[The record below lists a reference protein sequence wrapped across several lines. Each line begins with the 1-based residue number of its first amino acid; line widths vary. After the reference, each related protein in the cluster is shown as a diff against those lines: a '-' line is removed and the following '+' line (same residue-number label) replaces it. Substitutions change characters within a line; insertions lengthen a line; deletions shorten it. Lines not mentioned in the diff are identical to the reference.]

1 MTEEVPPSSSSPK
14 KGEGQVRQLSEARSD
29 LSQSEERFRLL
40 VESVSDYA
48 IFLLDPK
55 GYVQSWNSGAERFK
69 GYTAEEIIGKHF
81 SIFYPAEEQARRHP
95 EHELEVATEVGRF
108 EEEGWRIRKDGTR
121 FWANVVITR
130 LKDSTGKLVGFAKV
144 TRDLTRRR
152 AAEEELRISEERYR
166 LLVSSVRDYAIF
178 MLDPKGIITTW
189 NEGAQRLKG
198 YLPSEIIGRHFST
211 FYVDEDIRIR
221 KPEWELEEAAVTGR
235 FEDEGW
241 RKRKD
246 GTLFWANVVLSA
258 IRDPQGKLLGYSK
271 VTRDITDRRR
281 LEEKLRRAN
290 EDLDQRVQERTAQL
304 ESAIRAR
311 DEFISIVSH
320 ELRTPVTSLKLQAQ
334 TALRQLNK
342 NDPTAFNEKTTKFV
356 SGAGRQLDRLAKL
369 IDDMLDVSR
378 ISMAQLTIDMETIEL
393 GDLVRDVVER
403 FEEQAKVAGS
413 KITVAD
419 DGGVRVQGDRLRLEQ
434 VLNNLIT
441 NALKYGQGT
450 PIEVSLSRAG
460 GKAFLSVQ
468 DHGMG
473 IAPGDHGRI
482 FERFERAV
490 SANSISGMG
499 IGLFVSQKII
509 EAHRGTITVESE
521 PGRGSLF
528 TVTLPALG

>member
-1 MTEEVPPSSSSPK
+1 MTKEVPPPNRPLL
-14 KGEGQVRQLSEARSD
+14 QVHQLNEARSD
-29 LSQSEERFRLL
+29 QTQGEERFRLL

-55 GYVQSWNSGAERFK
+55 GYVQSWNAGAERFK
-69 GYTAEEIIGKHF
+69 GYTADEIIGKHF
-81 SIFYPAEEQARRHP
+81 SIFYTQEDLARRYP
-95 EHELEVATEVGRF
+95 QYELEVATEVGRF

-130 LKDSTGKLVGFAKV
+130 LKDGNGKLIGFAKV
-144 TRDLTRRR
+144 TRDLTRRKM
-152 AAEEELRISEERYR
+152 AEEELRISEERYR
-166 LLVSSVRDYAIF
+166 LLVSSVKDYAIF
-178 MLDPKGIITTW
+178 MLDPKGIVSTW

-198 YLPSEIIGRHFST
+198 YLPSEIIGQHFSA
-211 FYVDEDIRIR
+211 FYVDEDIRIK

-241 RKRKD
+241 RKRKG
-246 GTLFWANVVLSA
+246 GTLFWANVVLTA
-258 IRDPQGKLLGYSK
+258 IHDPKGKLLGYSK

-290 EDLDQRVQERTAQL
+290 EDLDRRVQERTSQL
-304 ESAIRAR
+304 ENAIRAR

-334 TALRQLNK
+334 TALRQLGK
-342 NDPTAFNEKTTKFV
+342 NDPGAFNEKTTKFV
-356 SGAGRQLDRLAKL
+356 SSAGRQLDRLAKL

-378 ISMAQLTIDMETIEL
+378 ISMAQLTIDMEPIDL
-393 GDLVRDVVER
+393 GEVMRDVVER
-403 FEEQAKVAGS
+403 FEEQAKAAGS
-413 KITVAD
+413 KIEVSS
-419 DGGVRVQGDRLRLEQ
+419 DGEVRVQGDRLRLEQ

-441 NALKYGQGT
+441 NALKYGLGT
-450 PIEVSLSRAG
+450 PIDIYLREAG
-460 GKAFLSVQ
+460 GKAILSVQ

-473 IAPGDHGRI
+473 IASDDHARI

-521 PGRGSLF
+521 TGKGSLF